1 MFYKVVYTYKEEGE
15 GSPMYKHAII
25 PRREWWEKKVFGP
38 WSRLLDDKNTTL
50 VQLQGSSPRPKWAV
64 WTSSRSNQEAL
75 EILLTR
81 RTAWSA
87 RCAVYSDHRQFS
99 KWSSPIWSSSIIKMI
114 SQVTSTQR
122 SSSVTTKII
131 VNHQNDHCQSS
142 KWSPGEWLPHWS
154 LLPDQ
159 LRLGQLLDIHHWGSV
174 FMLSWPLTH
183 MGNQETGGIGN
194 NVVANG
200 RLHMQK

>member
-1 MFYKVVYTYKEEGE
+1 MFDKVVYTYKEEGE

-25 PRREWWEKKVFGP
+25 PRREWWEKKVFGS
-38 WSRLLDDKNTTL
+38 WSRLLDDNFNFYFKVL
-50 VQLQGSSPRPKWAV
+50 PRGPSEPYGLQAGPTRKLW
-64 WTSSRSNQEAL
+64 RSFWLEEWLDQPGAL
-75 EILLTR
+75 YIVIILNHQNNHHQ
-81 RTAWSA
+81 
-87 RCAVYSDHRQFS
+87 YDHCKS
-99 KWSSPIWSSSIIKMI
+99 LKWSSP
-114 SQVTSTQR
+114 
-122 SSSVTTKII
+122 
-131 VNHQNDHCQSS
+131 
-142 KWSPGEWLPHWS
+142 GERLPHWS

-183 MGNQETGGIGN
+183 IDNQETGGMGN